1 MYVFLTACGLSKCSK
16 NKPKNTKNQG
26 NDFRFFG
33 LFHQPKYA
41 WRYSLD
47 RVKLRRISQK
57 DQSFFLS
64 VFDFQK
70 DNLEN

>member
-1 MYVFLTACGLSKCSK
+1 MYVFLTAFGLSKCSK
-16 NKPKNTKNQG
+16 NKPKNTKIKEMILV
-26 NDFRFFG
+26 FFG
-33 LFHQPKYA
+33 LFHQPNYA

-47 RVKLRRISQK
+47 RVKLRPIPQK
-57 DQSFFLS
+57 DQSFFLN